1 MTAPTSVPGPSGD
14 ADRPDLLVFGNLIV
28 DDVVLLDGTTRMN
41 QPGGAVIYAALGAAV
56 WGARVGLVSRIG
68 NDYPTSAL
76 EALASRGVLLDGVRP
91 LGRPGIRSWILY
103 ETGGRQMVHQIGSPT
118 HAEATPRPVDIPAGW
133 LHAPAALV
141 SPSPL
146 RVQRMLLD
154 ALAAQ
159 GTPLVGADPNT
170 PVTQATLA
178 EWRAALEQVDVF
190 FVSESELDL
199 VRTERAVAPGARDA
213 GAAAPPGTGTTPDD
227 PRAGGL
233 ARLASDRLKGILLKR
248 GERGGLLYEPAT
260 RRVTEWPGR
269 AAAVVDPTGAGDAF
283 AGGVLAAL
291 GRGETMRDALA
302 CGVVSASFAVEAW
315 GIDGLFAAT
324 RREAER
330 RRVEWFPR

>member
-1 MTAPTSVPGPSGD
+1 
-14 ADRPDLLVFGNLIV
+14 
-28 DDVVLLDGTTRMN
+28 MN

-68 NDYPTSAL
+68 DDYPAPTL

-91 LGRPGIRSWILY
+91 LGRRGIRSWILY

-118 HAEATPRPVDIPAGW
+118 HAEATPRPADIPAGW
-133 LHAPAALV
+133 RHAPAALV

-146 RVQRMLLD
+146 EVQRTLLD
-154 ALAAQ
+154 ALAAE

-170 PVTQATLA
+170 PVTPATLG

-199 VRTERAVAPGARDA
+199 SPSACAGPPDADDA
-213 GAAAPPGTGTTPDD
+213 GAAAHHVAGTALNE
-227 PRAGGL
+227 PRARGL
-233 ARLASDRLKGILLKR
+233 AQVASDRLKAILLKR
-248 GERGGLLYEPAT
+248 GERGGLLYEPADN
-260 RRVTEWPGR
+260 RVTEWPGR

-291 GRGETMRDALA
+291 GRGVEVRDALA
-302 CGVVSASFAVEAW
+302 CGVVSASFAIEAW
-315 GIDGLFAAT
+315 GIDGLLAAT
-324 RREAER
+324 PREAER
-330 RRVEWFPR
+330 RRLEWSLR